1 MTPEFLFP
9 SMYFDDGYARLSER
23 DIIKIYSDLL
33 VLDKI
38 NYRFVENV
46 IDEFGCVKRYT
57 YDGTTSDYL

>member
-1 MTPEFLFP
+1 
-9 SMYFDDGYARLSER
+9 MYFDDGYARLSER